1 MESCRRPT
9 NKTNSNHVGECN
21 AKERKKH
28 LVLKKIWYAI
38 ANQKVSPILLQRIA
52 YIPAENTSSLVKKA
66 QRYVVLLMMCYRVSS
81 HNSKQN
87 FDFSPGI
94 NIWKSHGKIYFIPIL
109 RKNYGLLLFQIS
121 NWNIFSRAPAKTCW
135 NVVFLM

>member
-9 NKTNSNHVGECN
+9 IKTNSNHVGECN

-94 NIWKSHGKIYFIPIL
+94 NILEIA
-109 RKNYGLLLFQIS
+109 RKNILHSNPSQKLRLVVIS
-121 NWNIFSRAPAKTCW
+121 NLELEDIQPCPG
-135 NVVFLM
+135 